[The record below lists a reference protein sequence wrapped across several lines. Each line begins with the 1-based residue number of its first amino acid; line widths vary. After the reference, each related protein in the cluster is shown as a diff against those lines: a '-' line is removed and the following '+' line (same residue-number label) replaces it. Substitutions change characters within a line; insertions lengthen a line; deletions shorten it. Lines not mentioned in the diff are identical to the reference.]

1 MPIGDYCRRE
11 PVTATPGESIQDVA
25 RRLDAEGVGCA
36 IVVDAER
43 RPVGV
48 ATDRDIALRVLR
60 RGLDPATTEI
70 QAVMHEPAVTMT
82 RNAPLAVAGRFMRQ
96 NGLRRIPVVESDSG
110 ALFGVIASD
119 DLLQLAA
126 AELSAC
132 AAVARQQFPAEP
144 ADHALPPEGGI

>member
-11 PVTATPGESIQDVA
+11 PVTATPDESIQDVA
-25 RRLDAEGVGCA
+25 KRMDAEGVGCV
-36 IVVDAER
+36 IVVDDGR

-60 RGLDPATTEI
+60 RGLDPTTTGVQE
-70 QAVMHEPAVTMT
+70 VMHEPAVTLT
-82 RNAPLAVAGRFMRQ
+82 RSAPLAVAARFMRQ
-96 NGLRRIPVVESDSG
+96 NGLRRIPVVEGDSG
-110 ALFGVIASD
+110 ELFGVIASD

-126 AELSAC
+126 TELRAC
-132 AAVARQQFPAEP
+132 AEVVRQQSERT